1 MSRGAIELLKFAIVG
16 LLIFGLFLAYNKVMG
31 WRDAAMANG
40 AAAEQANRTGAA
52 TADIAQGLPS
62 AQGPV
67 IQAESVDAIKRSR
80 EPECSWWDL
89 ACRRR
94 RNAP

>member
-16 LLIFGLFLAYNKVMG
+16 LLVFGLFLAYNKVMG

-40 AAAEQANRTGAA
+40 AAVEQANRTGAA
-52 TADIAQGLPS
+52 TADIAQGLPP

-67 IQAESVDAIKRSR
+67 IQAEQGASASRSTR
-80 EPECSWWDL
+80 
-89 ACRRR
+89 
-94 RNAP
+94 